1 MFVTGLGDEIALV
14 VAADIDEGLPVVF
27 GMDDDIVV
35 QSFGE
40 IEERFLDFVFNA
52 EDAEGL
58 VDGVFIRTGDEGD
71 GIADEAD
78 LLIQDEAVI
87 RAQFRIGLTGNGET
101 RLFYFFRRDDAF
113 DSWLLFGSA
122 LIH

>member
-1 MFVTGLGDEIALV
+1 MIGPVDDDVRRSQDGIDVAVFVTGLGDEIALV

-27 GMDDDIVV
+27 GMDDNIVV

-40 IEERFLDFVFNA
+40 IEERFLDFVFDA

-58 VDGVFIRTGDEGD
+58 VDGVFIRTGDESD

-87 RAQFRIGLTGNGET
+87 RAQFRICLLYTSPSP
-101 RLFYFFRRDDAF
+101 RD
-113 DSWLLFGSA
+113 
-122 LIH
+122 